1 MILVAPKNR
10 IVVMRKLLLLA
21 VVATVSCASTP
32 PPPPP
37 LRVTEDPAVVKDCQF
52 LQAVQFEAI
61 VGGEERAKEQLIQ
74 EAFGLGADTLLLR
87 GVYTPPWPRDHP
99 TARGDAYRCEHPKA

>member
-1 MILVAPKNR
+1 MILEMVKR
-10 IVVMRKLLLLA
+10 RVILLPAAALLT
-21 VVATVSCASTP
+21 TVSCAST

-61 VGGEERAKEQLIQ
+61 VGGEKRAKEQLIQ

-99 TARGDAYRCEHPKA
+99 TARGDAYRCEHPKP